1 MPSVSIDPSSFPTLI
16 EFATTSAIWAVIGLA
31 ALITFGQTRVAGWPV
46 GLPAILLTALASSVL
61 TAYWFDELLSA
72 IVLFALLLIPIVLLQ
87 PRLRPMR
94 WPARLFLVSTATA
107 TMAFGAALF
116 ALTFSTH
123 APLLGIG
130 LSVLLV
136 VLEAGALLLGLA
148 FVYEIAEAVGR
159 TRAEPIA
166 PGSASTYT
174 PKVCLQVPAFNEP
187 PDLLRQTLEALSHL
201 DYPNYVVQVVVN
213 NTTNPALWMPVE
225 DQCRRLGPRFQF
237 IHLPVWPGFK
247 AGALN
252 EATRRLDPD
261 VEIVGIVDADY
272 VVQPDFL
279 RECVPHL
286 ADVRVAFVQT
296 PQHYR
301 EWRDSAYLR
310 GLFYAYRY
318 FFDVTMVA
326 RARVDAI
333 IFCGT
338 MGLIRVGAL
347 KDIGGWAEWC
357 ITEDAEASL
366 RLLARGWKSVYL
378 RRTFG
383 SGLMPLDFDGLR
395 RQRFRWAFGG
405 VHILRR
411 HFGLLL
417 GTTPSKLTLA
427 QRYHYLLGGLGWF
440 ADAFGVGLAVFLL
453 LASPFL
459 ILGHPLLIRQLVG
472 VVLVL
477 PLFLLVSG
485 LVRLLWSTH
494 AVAGASWR
502 DAPLAAMVMLAL
514 SLTVARACLSGLVV
528 NRGVFLRTPKVRTPF
543 RLGRAVLGTVPE
555 SAVAITCANLAVLM
569 VVFVPT
575 GLGLACAAL
584 LAWQV
589 VAWGSAPAAA
599 LLAQGIAL
607 TPSRATFKLSP
618 QTTGARPAILGDRPR
633 RLAVAVVVV
642 AAAIVLTPAIATS
655 PTVDSDLQQA
665 LAAVPSPRPI
675 LPSPRPS
682 TVSSTPAAAKLTPSA
697 ASSPTGRATPG
708 ASPSPGP
715 PTASPIASALPSA
728 AATPSHPVPSPSPR
742 GTVPPTPTPRP

>member
-1 MPSVSIDPSSFPTLI
+1 LI
-16 EFATTSAIWAVIGLA
+16 EFAIASAIWSLIGLA
-31 ALITFGQTRVAGWPV
+31 ALIALGTTRVARWPV
-46 GLPAILLTALASSVL
+46 GVPVILLAAGAASIS
-61 TAYWFDELLSA
+61 TAYWFGQIGSA
-72 IVLFALLLIPIVLLQ
+72 ATLFALQLIPIVLLQ
-87 PRLRPMR
+87 PRLRLMR

-107 TMAFGAALF
+107 TLAFGAALF
-116 ALTFSTH
+116 GLTFTTH
-123 APLLGIG
+123 APLPGVG
-130 LSVLLV
+130 LSVLLLM
-136 VLEAGALLLGLA
+136 LEVGALLLGLA

-159 TRAEPIA
+159 ARPEPIA
-166 PGSASTYT
+166 LGSAYAYL
-174 PKVCLQVPAFNEP
+174 PKVCIQVPAFNEP
-187 PDLLRQTLEALSHL
+187 PELLRETLQALSIL

-213 NTTNPALWMPVE
+213 NTTDPKLWQPVE
-225 DQCRRLGPRFQF
+225 EECRRLGPRFQF
-237 IHLPVWPGFK
+237 LYLPVWPGFK

-252 EATRRLDPD
+252 EATRRLDAD
-261 VEIVGIVDADY
+261 VEIVAIVDADY
-272 VVQPDFL
+272 VVHPDFL

-286 ADVRVAFVQT
+286 ADPRVAFVQT
-296 PQHYR
+296 PQNYR

-338 MGLIRVGAL
+338 MGLIRASAL

-378 RRTFG
+378 HRTFG

-411 HFGLLL
+411 HMGLLL
-417 GTTPSKLTLA
+417 GTTPSKLTAA
-427 QRYHYLLGGLGWF
+427 QRYHYLIGGMGWF
-440 ADAFGVGLAVFLL
+440 ADVVGVGLATFLL
-453 LASPFL
+453 LASPLL
-459 ILGHPLLIRQLVG
+459 IVGHPLLMRQLVG

-477 PLFLLVSG
+477 PLFLLSSG
-485 LVRLLWSTH
+485 VVRLLWSVH
-494 AVAGASWR
+494 AIAGARWR

-514 SLTVARACLSGLVV
+514 SMTVARACLSALIV

-543 RLGRAVLGTVPE
+543 RLGRAVLGTIPE
-555 SAVAITCANLAVLM
+555 SVVAITCATLAALM

-575 GLGLACAAL
+575 GLGLVCTAL
-584 LAWQV
+584 LTWQAL
-589 VAWGSAPAAA
+589 AWGSAPASA
-599 LLAQGIAL
+599 LLAFGIAL
-607 TPSRATFKLSP
+607 TPSRASFRLSP
-618 QTTGARPAILGDRPR
+618 QTTGVRPAMLGDRPR
-633 RLAVAVVVV
+633 RLAAALVVVV
-642 AAAIVLTPAIATS
+642 AAILLTPAIATS
-655 PTVDSDLQQA
+655 PTVDSGLQQV

-682 TVSSTPAAAKLTPSA
+682 TVSSTPAAAKVTPSISSTSGHATPSA
-697 ASSPTGRATPG
+697 LPSAAPST
-708 ASPSPGP
+708 ASPS
-715 PTASPIASALPSA
+715 ASALPSA